1 MTDRLHEQL
10 SAFLDGELPAAEAQL
25 LLARLERDPLL
36 RATLTRYTLAGD
48 ALRMVAVERD
58 VAVAPLASVGFAA
71 RLAAAVEVEAQ
82 QQQAVLV
89 GLGQPATARRPRAV
103 AMAAGSRQWLGALG
117 GLAVAASVAG
127 MAVWVLQRGG
137 LPAQP
142 PRVAMV
148 ASVSQPAA
156 VQVGAPFG
164 SDSAKPAQV
173 RVNPVRMATA
183 TPSAGLTGFGRFG
196 DDEPLSYTTPLGT
209 GGAPA
214 SGFIPPAE
222 LASYVVAHAEV
233 SGPFARR
240 NVITGLV
247 AAPAAALTPV
257 SAVAPAAADAV
268 APTASSDGASGHR

>member
-117 GLAVAASVAG
+117 GLAVAA
-127 MAVWVLQRGG
+127 R
-137 LPAQP
+137 
-142 PRVAMV
+142 
-148 ASVSQPAA
+148 
-156 VQVGAPFG
+156 
-164 SDSAKPAQV
+164 D
-173 RVNPVRMATA
+173 
-183 TPSAGLTGFGRFG
+183 
-196 DDEPLSYTTPLGT
+196 
-209 GGAPA
+209 
-214 SGFIPPAE
+214 
-222 LASYVVAHAEV
+222 
-233 SGPFARR
+233 
-240 NVITGLV
+240 
-247 AAPAAALTPV
+247 
-257 SAVAPAAADAV
+257 
-268 APTASSDGASGHR
+268 